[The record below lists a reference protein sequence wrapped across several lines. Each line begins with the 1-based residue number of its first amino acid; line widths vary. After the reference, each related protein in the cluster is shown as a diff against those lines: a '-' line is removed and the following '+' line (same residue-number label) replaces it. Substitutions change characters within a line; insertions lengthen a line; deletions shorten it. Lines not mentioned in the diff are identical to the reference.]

1 MRKYQVNV
9 DTRRLSFIQPQ
20 GLFDYLLTAAQSD
33 KVIVYNDWSL
43 RLLLQD
49 KEADEAE
56 AEAAAEADEASR
68 EPPTDI
74 YADLELADG
83 EVLGRFLFNNNNKY
97 KGLAFFT
104 FNNKALYAYGS
115 GCGAML
121 DVATSQ
127 LGLELCALTQTD
139 IALDVNC
146 NIYPHIMRF
155 VRDAEHFDMILNGD
169 RVDDA
174 NRTLQGIGE
183 WFARSRKK
191 RERYPT
197 LYFEHKRADG
207 LKVRIYD
214 KTKEI
219 EESGKTYI
227 AEHNSFGAAKT
238 YRIEIVV
245 KWTQFK
251 HWQQHICDV
260 DTIVPNDDWKR
271 RTNETFHEHIK
282 RTNALYL
289 GDADYCLALWSW
301 AADHVLYF
309 REKANSRKVSLLDI
323 VSGTV

>member
-1 MRKYQVNV
+1 MRKIQVNV
-9 DTRRLSFIQPQ
+9 DTRRLSFFQPQ
-20 GLFDYLLTAAQSD
+20 GLFDHLLMAQSD
-33 KVIVYNDWSL
+33 GVITYDDFSL
-43 RLLLQD
+43 RLPQQEQ
-49 KEADEAE
+49 EAD
-56 AEAAAEADEASR
+56 EAAAEAAVDDEAAV
-68 EPPTDI
+68 EPPTEI
-74 YADLELADG
+74 NADLMLADG
-83 EVLGRFLFNNNNKY
+83 EVLGQFRFNNTPKY
-97 KGLAFFT
+97 RGLAFFT
-104 FNNKALYAYGS
+104 FANKALYDYGS
-115 GCGAML
+115 GCAAML

-191 RERYPT
+191 RERFPT

-207 LKVRIYD
+207 LKIRVYD
-214 KTKEI
+214 KSKEI
-219 EESGKTYI
+219 EESGKSYI
-227 AEHNSFGAAKT
+227 AEHNGFGATKT
-238 YRIEIVV
+238 YRVEIVV
-245 KWTQFK
+245 KWVQFK
-251 HWQQHICDV
+251 QWQRHICDV
-260 DTIVPNDDWKR
+260 DTIVPNDDWKL
-271 RTNETFHEHIK
+271 RTNETLHEHMK

-289 GDADYCLALWSW
+289 GDSDYCLALWSW

-309 REKANSRKVSLLDI
+309 REKATNRKVSLFDI